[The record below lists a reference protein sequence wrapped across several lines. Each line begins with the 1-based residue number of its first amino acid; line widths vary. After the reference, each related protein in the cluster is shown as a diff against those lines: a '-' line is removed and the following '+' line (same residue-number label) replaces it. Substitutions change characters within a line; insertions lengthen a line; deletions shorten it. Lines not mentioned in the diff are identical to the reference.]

1 MLFMIHWCGLV
12 QFMWWM
18 LKLLYYNN
26 SWTHAGF
33 FIDGSSYWSI
43 TTDGGQHCMHVCCH
57 YSSVEQPQGVL
68 NSRDLW
74 IWNRFN
80 SVRPGGICTSPLPTQ
95 LQEGNPQQS
104 GHFRCYLSSTS
115 KGFHLVLTSVSMM
128 PSSFEVYVN
137 FLLEAGIHAW
147 KTICVCARACM
158 CECMNVIYVHK
169 CVTML

>member
-1 MLFMIHWCGLV
+1 MKYIMQTEVYREYNVVHDTLV
-12 QFMWWM
+12 WIGTVHVVHAEAIILWQF
-18 LKLLYYNN
+18 LNACRVF
-26 SWTHAGF
+26 HC
-33 FIDGSSYWSI
+33 DGSSYWSI
-43 TTDGGQHCMHVCCH
+43 TTDGGQRCMHVCCH

-128 PSSFEVYVN
+128 PSSF
-137 FLLEAGIHAW
+137 
-147 KTICVCARACM
+147 
-158 CECMNVIYVHK
+158 
-169 CVTML
+169 